1 MTEFKT
7 FLRFIP
13 GYADRNFHK
22 YLPQTCNV
30 MTFFRHKYSVHFTD
44 KYKCKVCGKHFG
56 ISTQLKKHMAVHEPE
71 GRFECELC
79 GARLKGKSSMTE
91 HMRVHRGEKPFK

>member
-1 MTEFKT
+1 
-7 FLRFIP
+7 
-13 GYADRNFHK
+13 
-22 YLPQTCNV
+22 
-30 MTFFRHKYSVHFTD
+30 
-44 KYKCKVCGKHFG
+44 
-56 ISTQLKKHMAVHEPE
+56 MAVHEPE